1 MLNRLRSSMPFSTGD
16 CGAAADCVAGFGGGV
31 VRGGVGA
38 TDCKLTL
45 SIGFTVSIGL
55 GEDVG

>member
-1 MLNRLRSSMPFSTGD
+1 MPFSTGD

-31 VRGGVGA
+31 FRGGVGA